1 LSSFPYPYTVK
12 RSPRARYVRLVVSA
26 DGLVVVVPQRFSVL
40 RDLPP
45 LLESKK
51 AWIAKALE
59 KVTSRAKAREE
70 GRKVPD
76 AIDLRAVGETWRVGF
91 APLNRDRLIAENGKI
106 LLTSDF
112 NESEAI
118 ASLKRWIHM
127 RGRELLPPLLKDE
140 AERHRLSY
148 AGVAVKEQKSLWGSC
163 SAKRNI
169 NLNCRLLFLP
179 PHLVR
184 HVLRHELCQLSEM
197 NHSSA
202 FHDLLA
208 RLDPGAAENASELKR
223 AWSFVPGWLL

>member
-1 LSSFPYPYTVK
+1 LSYPYTVK
-12 RSPRARYVRLVVSA
+12 RSPRARYVRLVVSV
-26 DGLVVVVPQRFSVL
+26 DGLVVVVPQRFSVP

-51 AWIAKALE
+51 DWIAKALE
-59 KVTSRAKAREE
+59 KVTSRARAREE

-76 AIDLRAVGETWRVGF
+76 AIDLRAIGETWRVEF
-91 APLNRDRLIAENGKI
+91 ARLSRDRLIAENGTI

-112 NESEAI
+112 SESEAI
-118 ASLKRWIHM
+118 ASLKQWIHVK
-127 RGRELLPPLLKDE
+127 GRELLPPLLKDE

-184 HVLRHELCQLSEM
+184 HVLRHELCHLSEM